1 MKVVKVYG
9 ALRELLGK
17 TRFEFVADTPA
28 QAMRALLVNYPQLE
42 QWLVDSE
49 KNGIAYRVT
58 VGKQKI
64 YEQDVL
70 GMVLPWS
77 EQDVFSIAPV
87 MTGAGRGATTFLLGA
102 ALVGVAIFSAGA
114 GFSLAAGGF
123 TTTGVAAS
131 GAVGVIAPGFAT
143 ASALAAVAG
152 NIGIGLMLTGVAQML
167 SPVPKPPGIG
177 DAPTQLESN
186 SFSGVLNTVRQGVPV
201 PIAYGR
207 VFVGSAV
214 LSSGLDVDQ
223 KQV

>member
-214 LSSGLDVDQ
+214 ISAGLDVDQ
-223 KQV
+223 V

>member
-9 ALRELLGK
+9 ALRELLGQ

-42 QWLVDSE
+42 QWLVNSE
-49 KNGIAYRVT
+49 KNGVAYRLT

-64 YEQDVL
+64 YEQDVS
-70 GMVLPWS
+70 GMLLPWS
-77 EQDVFSIAPV
+77 ESEVFSIAPV
-87 MTGAGRGATTFLLGA
+87 LTGAGRGVGAFLLGA

-143 ASALAAVAG
+143 ASALAAIGG
-152 NIGIGLMLTGVAQML
+152 NIGIGLMLLGVSQML
-167 SPVPKPPGIG
+167 SPVPKPPGPAE
-177 DAPTQLESN
+177 APTQLESN
-186 SFSGVLNTVRQGVPV
+186 SFSGVLNTSRQGVPV

-214 LSSGLDVDQ
+214 ISAGLDVDQ
-223 KQV
+223 V